1 MMENSSLPL
10 GDTAFYRKFNALLV
24 ECTSLIVQSDEN
36 NFHARLD
43 QVLEKIGLFSKV
55 DRAYY
60 FTVDHKSQTSSNLN
74 EWCMEG
80 VEPQI
85 EYLQNIPFEI
95 VPNWLEYMQA
105 GKEIYID
112 DLDKLDDQWAPEKE
126 ILEPQG
132 IQSLLSIPVRE
143 SQQLYGFIGFDA
155 VELKVK
161 WADDSRHL
169 LRILADNIGSVIRR
183 NIQNKELNKRTEELE
198 KTKASLEALNED
210 LENKV
215 IEKTREYLKL
225 TEAYNEQ
232 EKLAAIG
239 ETAAGVAHDLNTP
252 ISNVLLGV
260 DALQSRL
267 RMLLEKQLVL
277 LPQKEILFALDVA
290 TNTTPEAF
298 LSSFQL
304 EKDKKMILEI
314 LAKSLG
320 YEDVTLI
327 KVAEIMARCRI
338 LSKETIIEISKHS
351 QIDQLVGLI
360 ENLQTSF
367 SLFDTISHSAYQS
380 AAVVKN
386 LRDYLNKSNIG
397 NKVEVNLYKSISSAL
412 EVFSLSADK
421 QLQIEFKIPKDYV
434 VHGYEIKLFQLWSN
448 LIKNA
453 IEAMKNTTEPHLKIS
468 ANKKDKQII
477 ISFENNGS
485 AIPEEQIQKIFTR
498 FYTTKSVHEGQG
510 LGLSIIQ
517 KVINEHDGDIR
528 IESNANKTIF
538 FVELPSV

>member
-1 MMENSSLPL
+1 MNKQEHRIIDVS
-10 GDTAFYRKFNALLV
+10 FYREFNALLV
-24 ECTSLIVQSDEN
+24 ECTSLIVQSDEK
-36 NFHARLD
+36 NFHTRLD
-43 QVLEKIGLFSKV
+43 EVLEKIGLFSNV

-74 EWCMEG
+74 EWCKEG

-85 EYLQNIPFEI
+85 EYLQNIPYEV
-95 VPNWLEYMQA
+95 VPNWMENMQL

-112 DLDKLDDQWAPEKE
+112 DLDKLDDNWAPEKE

-143 SQQLYGFIGFDA
+143 SESLYGFIGFDA

-183 NIQNKELNKRTEELE
+183 NIQNQELNKRTEELE
-198 KTKASLEALNED
+198 KTQASLEALNKD

-232 EKLAAIG
+232 EKLAVIG

-267 RMLLEKQLVL
+267 RILLEKQLVL
-277 LPQKEILFALDVA
+277 LPHKEILFALDIA
-290 TNTTPEAF
+290 TSTPPEVF
-298 LSSFQL
+298 VSSFQL
-304 EKDKKMILEI
+304 EKDKKMILEALTKI
-314 LAKSLG
+314 LG
-320 YEDVTLI
+320 FEDATLL
-327 KVAEIMARCRI
+327 KVADKMARCRI
-338 LSKETIIEISKHS
+338 LSNETISEISKHS
-351 QIDQLVGLI
+351 QIDLLVELI

-367 SLFDTISHSAYQS
+367 SLIDTISHSAYQS

-386 LRDYLNKSNIG
+386 LRDYLNMSNAG
-397 NKVEVNLYKSISSAL
+397 NKVEVNLYTSISSAL

-421 QLQIEFKIPKDYV
+421 ELQIEFKIPKDYCV
-434 VHGYEIKLFQLWSN
+434 YGHEIKLFQLWSN

-453 IEAMKNTTEPHLKIS
+453 IEALKEIAEPHLIIS
-468 ANKKDKQII
+468 AIKKDKQII

-485 AIPEEQIQKIFTR
+485 AIPKEQIQKIFTR
-498 FYTTKSVHEGQG
+498 FYTTKSVQEGTG

-517 KVINEHDGDIR
+517 KVIHEHDGDIR
-528 IESNANKTIF
+528 I
-538 FVELPSV
+538 

>member
-1 MMENSSLPL
+1 MENSSPPL
-10 GDTAFYRKFNALLV
+10 VESSFYREFNALLV

-36 NFHARLD
+36 NFHAQLD

-74 EWCMEG
+74 EWCKAG

-112 DLDKLDDQWAPEKE
+112 DLDKLDNQWAPEKE

-143 SQQLYGFIGFDA
+143 SQYLYGFIGFDA

-183 NIQNKELNKRTEELE
+183 NIQNKELKERTEELE
-198 KTKASLEALNED
+198 KTQASLEALNKD

-267 RMLLEKQLVL
+267 RILLEKQLVL

-290 TNTTPEAF
+290 TNTTPETF

-320 YEDVTLI
+320 FEDVTII

-351 QIDQLVGLI
+351 QIDQLADLI

-412 EVFSLSADK
+412 EVFSISADK
-421 QLQIEFKIPKDYV
+421 QLQIEFKIPKDYF

-453 IEAMKNTTEPHLKIS
+453 IEAMKNIAEPNLVIS
-468 ANKKDKQII
+468 ADKKEKLLLIT
-477 ISFENNGS
+477 FENNGS
-485 AIPEEQIQKIFTR
+485 SISEEEIKKIFTR

-517 KVINEHDGDIR
+517 KVINEHDGNIR
-528 IESNANKTIF
+528 IESDDQKTAFII
-538 FVELPSV
+538 ELPGA